1 MWSHKIKK
9 WITLRDVYV
18 LKIHTNKNA
27 TDMLTKLA
35 CRDKF
40 KHCLDLTVIYSLW

>member
-1 MWSHKIKK
+1 MWSHKFKK
-9 WITLRDVYV
+9 WITLREIYV

-27 TDMLTKLA
+27 TDIFTKPV

-40 KHCLDLTVIYSLW
+40 KHFLILTVIYSLW